1 MTMKIVVINWRLKH
15 VLLFPNGLPD
25 NRRSDN
31 LSPFLFSGFYNMLV
45 EEGEELFLN
54 RGSKSAK

>member
-1 MTMKIVVINWRLKH
+1 MTVEIVVINWRLKH
-15 VLLFPNGLPD
+15 ALLSPSGLWD

-31 LSPFLFSGFYNMLV
+31 LSLFLFFGFCNMVV